1 MTGSLTASIASPRPS
16 RLGFWLPT
24 GFFAIWML
32 FTAYAQLAV
41 PAAQEALVKL
51 GTPNYLRIELSLAKI
66 IGSAVLLLPVSPRL
80 KEWAYAGFAINL
92 VSAFIAHVAAGE
104 GPEKY
109 IWALVAMAILF
120 ASYYSF
126 RRQNQ

>member
-1 MTGSLTASIASPRPS
+1 
-16 RLGFWLPT
+16 
-24 GFFAIWML
+24 ML

-41 PAAQEALVKL
+41 PAAQAALVKL

-109 IWALVAMAILF
+109 IWALAAMAILF
-120 ASYYSF
+120 ASYHSF
-126 RRQNQ
+126 RRQDQ